1 MSDKCYEVLQRAS
14 LFLEKAGR
22 EPKVAEILLLHHLQI
37 TKEKLLMRWRDSI
50 DKNTIE
56 AFEKDIFTH
65 VETGVPVQHLTK
77 VEHFYGREFEVNQHV
92 LIPRPETE
100 ELVQQVIQQAH
111 TMDKPLTIVDVGTGS
126 GVIAIT
132 LALELA
138 GSRVF
143 ATDIS
148 DKALS
153 VAKRN
158 AQALQAEVTF
168 LEGNFLEPF
177 LGLNQTADIVVSNPP
192 YIPSSKSEELQDT
205 VKNFDPELALFAE
218 NNGLAAYHAILRQ
231 MQTMKLSEQ
240 SILALEIGFDQSAAI
255 TNMIR
260 QNLPSREVCTIKDIN
275 EKDRILLANVIKG

>member
-37 TKEKLLMRWRDSI
+37 TKEQLLMRWRDPI
-50 DKNTIE
+50 DENTIK

-100 ELVQQVIQQAH
+100 ELVQQVIQQAK

-132 LALELA
+132 LALELP
-138 GSRVF
+138 GSRVY

-148 DKALS
+148 EKALS

-158 AQALQAEVTF
+158 ADAMQADVTF
-168 LEGNFLEPF
+168 LQGNFIEPF
-177 LGLNQTADIVVSNPP
+177 VDMDQTADIIVSNPP
-192 YIPSSKSEELQDT
+192 YIPWSQSDELQDT
-205 VKNFDPELALFAE
+205 VKNFDPDLALFAE
-218 NNGLAAYHAILRQ
+218 SNGLAAYHAILRQ
-231 MQTMKLSEQ
+231 MKTMKLSEQ
-240 SILALEIGFDQSAAI
+240 SMLAFEIGFDQAATI

-260 QNLPSREVCTIKDIN
+260 QNLPLREVFTIKDIN
-275 EKDRILLANVIKG
+275 QKDRILLAYVIKR

>member
-1 MSDKCYEVLQRAS
+1 MNDKCYEVLQRAS

-240 SILALEIGFDQSAAI
+240 SILAFEIGFDQSAAI

>member
-132 LALELA
+132 LALELP

-240 SILALEIGFDQSAAI
+240 SILAFEIGFDQSAAI

>member
-37 TKEKLLMRWRDSI
+37 TKEQLLMRWRDSI
-50 DKNTIE
+50 DENTIE
-56 AFEKDIFTH
+56 AFERDIFTH
-65 VETGVPVQHLTK
+65 VETGVPVQHITK
-77 VEHFYGREFEVNQHV
+77 VEHFYGRVFEVNQHV

-100 ELVQQVIQQAH
+100 ELVQQVIQQSRI
-111 TMDKPLTIVDVGTGS
+111 MDKPLTIVDVGTGS

-132 LALELA
+132 LAIELP
-138 GSRVF
+138 GSKVF

-158 AQALQAEVTF
+158 AQTLQAEVTF

-177 LGLNQTADIVVSNPP
+177 LDVNKTADIIVSNPP
-192 YIPSSKSEELQDT
+192 YIPWSQSEELQDT

-231 MQTMKLSEQ
+231 MKDMKLSEQ
-240 SILALEIGFDQSAAI
+240 SMLAFEIGLDQSAAI

-260 QNLPSREVCTIKDIN
+260 QNLPSREVFTIKDIN
-275 EKDRILLANVIKG
+275 EKDRILLAKKINS

>member
-1 MSDKCYEVLQRAS
+1 MSEKYFEVLQRAS

-37 TKEKLLMRWRDSI
+37 SKEQLLMKWRDSI
-50 DKNTIE
+50 QESSVE
-56 AFEKDIFTH
+56 AFEKDILTH

-77 VEHFYGREFEVNQHV
+77 EEHFYGRVFEVNQHV

-100 ELVQQVIQQAH
+100 ELVQQVIQQAK
-111 TMDKPLTIVDVGTGS
+111 TMEQPITIVDVGTGS

-132 LALELA
+132 LALELP

-148 DKALS
+148 EKALA

-158 AQALQAEVTF
+158 AQAMKADVTF

-177 LGLNQTADIVVSNPP
+177 LDINQTADIIVSNPP
-192 YIPSSKSEELQDT
+192 YIPWSQSEALQDT

-231 MQTMKLSEQ
+231 MKTMKLSDQ
-240 SILALEIGFDQSAAI
+240 SILALEIGFDQSEAI

-260 QNLPSREVCTIKDIN
+260 QNLPSREVFTVKDIN
-275 EKDRILLANVIKG
+275 DKDRILLAYVIRG